1 MQIDPRLPSLADQS
15 IPLAVDERPGVNGG
29 STDPRTQFDH
39 CPYFVFT
46 VGMDGRVQALN
57 LHARQRLGAYRLGE
71 PAARLYTDWAA
82 QLLQDAA
89 LVAARQTGYWHGE
102 LELLGADGAFH
113 PVTQSIELQPATE
126 QRPARYLCLAYDLD
140 DFDVYESLLRFKRLF
155 EHHPQPMWI
164 YDLQTLRFLMV
175 NAAAVAHYG
184 YSEAEFLQ
192 MTIKDIRPSEQ
203 LAALERNL
211 AAAPRKGAE
220 LAGVWTHV
228 KRDGTRI
235 DVQISSHS
243 LTVGGR
249 AARFVVSHDVTEQ
262 LRMEAELYASRELK
276 QLVIDHIPHQIFWKD
291 LDGRYCGCNTVFAA
305 AAGLAAVDEVIGK
318 SDDDFPWSHNAARIR
333 ADDRD
338 IVATGRARLDA
349 EEQMLR
355 EDGSVHWYLINKLP
369 FYDQRGSI
377 IGVVGT
383 IEDITARREAEQALR
398 LRGRA
403 LEASDN
409 AVVITA
415 HGPGGELI
423 EYTNPAF
430 TRLFGYTEA
439 EAAGRQLDMLL
450 EQHDGDRAAL
460 REALSG
466 VHELTITLRIAH
478 RDQYLMWARLH
489 VAPVPA
495 ADGLPSHHVCVLTDM
510 TESITYQ
517 QQLEHQANHDP
528 LTGLP
533 NRALFGDRMA
543 QAIGYAERYGHAL
556 WVVFIDLDNFKLVND
571 SLGHLAGDE
580 LLCAVGARLRACVGD
595 SDTVARLGGDEFLLL
610 LSDTPES
617 PASAVLQRVQDS
629 VAAPLTVAGQ
639 ALTVTCSMGV
649 SVYPTDGG
657 EPQQLLKHADIAM
670 YRAKESGRNQLQFY
684 EAAMHSRIAERTMI
698 EAELRHA
705 LARDQLRLHYQ
716 PKVDLRTGAV
726 VGMEALVRWQH
737 PTLGMVSPARFIG
750 VAEET
755 GLIVEIG
762 RWVTRTACFQN
773 MAWQQAGLTPLRVA
787 VNVSA
792 RQFRDPGL
800 SREVQAALSDSGLD
814 PRYLEL
820 ELTESLVMHNVDGAV
835 AVVRE
840 LKQMGIALSIDD
852 FGTGYSSLAY
862 LKLFPVD
869 YLKIDQSFVRE
880 MLSEPKV
887 AAIVRS
893 VIALGQSLGF
903 KVIAEGVETEA
914 QLAYLRRHQCDDMQ
928 GYLFSKPLPADDFAE
943 LLRSERGLPPAPG
956 ETPADQQ
963 TLLLLDD
970 EPSIR
975 SALTRLLRPDGYRI
989 LRANTA
995 EEGFDLLASHAV
1007 QVVVSDQRMPGMNG
1021 TEFLSRVKDLYP
1033 ETIRIILSGYTEL
1046 EAVLSAIN
1054 RGEIYRFYTKPWDD
1068 LVLRENIRDA
1078 FRYQKMMFGKT
1089 APRAQ
1094 GSAPDG

>member
-1 MQIDPRLPSLADQS
+1 MQIEPRPNTTTDQS
-15 IPLAVDERPGVNGG
+15 MPALVEGRQRVNGDAI
-29 STDPRTQFDH
+29 DPQTFFDH

-46 VGMDGRVQALN
+46 VGMDGRVLALN
-57 LHARQRLGAYRLGE
+57 LYCRQHLGAYKLGE

-82 QLLQDAA
+82 LLLQDAA
-89 LVAARQTGYWHGE
+89 LAAAQESGYWHGE
-102 LELLGADGAFH
+102 LELLGADGSFH

-126 QRPARYLCLAYDLD
+126 HRPDRFLCMAYELSDY
-140 DFDVYESLLRFKRLF
+140 DVYESLLRFKRLF

-184 YSEAEFLQ
+184 YSEAQFLQ
-192 MTIKDIRPSEQ
+192 MTIKDIRPPDQ
-203 LAALERNL
+203 VAALERNL
-211 AAAPRKGAE
+211 AAAPARGAE
-220 LAGVWTHV
+220 QAGDWTHV
-228 KRDGTRI
+228 KADGGRLQ
-235 DVQISSHS
+235 VQISSHS
-243 LTVGGR
+243 LVIAGR
-249 AARFVVSHDVTEQ
+249 QARFVVAHDVTEQ

-291 LDGRYCGCNTVFAA
+291 LDGKYCGCNTVFAA
-305 AAGLAAVDEVIGK
+305 AAGLRAVEQVVGK
-318 SDDDFPWSHNAARIR
+318 TDDDFPWRHNAAAIR
-333 ADDRD
+333 ADDRV
-338 IVATGRARLDA
+338 IVATGQARFNDEDQL
-349 EEQMLR
+349 LR
-355 EDGSVHWYLINKLP
+355 EDGRLHWYLINKLP
-369 FYDQRGSI
+369 FHDQRGNI
-377 IGVVGT
+377 IGVLGT
-383 IEDITARREAEQALR
+383 IEDITDRKQAEQTLQ

-403 LEASDN
+403 LQASDN

-415 HGPGGELI
+415 HGPGGDLI
-423 EYTNPAF
+423 DYINPAF
-430 TRLFGYTEA
+430 TRLFGHTEA
-439 EAAGRQLDMLL
+439 EAAGRRLDLLL
-450 EQHDGDRAAL
+450 EQEHADRDAL
-460 REALSG
+460 PEALSG
-466 VHELTITLRIAH
+466 VHELTMMLRIVH
-478 RDQYLMWARLH
+478 RDGHLLWVRLH

-495 ADGLPSHHVCVLTDM
+495 PAGPPSHHVCVLTDM
-510 TESITYQ
+510 TESINYQ
-517 QQLEHQANHDP
+517 NQLEHQANHDP

-543 QAIGYAERYGHAL
+543 QAIGYAERYGHHL

-571 SLGHLAGDE
+571 SLGHQAGDE
-580 LLCAVGARLRACVGD
+580 LLCTVGIRLRACLAD

-617 PASAVLQRVQDS
+617 PAAAVLQQVQE
-629 VAAPLTVAGQ
+629 TVAEAIAIAGQ
-639 ALTVTCSMGV
+639 VLTVTCSIGV
-649 SVYPTDGG
+649 SVYPLDGG

-670 YRAKESGRNQLQFY
+670 YRAKEGGRNQLQFY
-684 EAAMHSRIAERTMI
+684 EAAMHSRITERAMI

-705 LARDQLRLHYQ
+705 LERDELSLHYQ
-716 PKVDLRTGAV
+716 PKVDLRSGAV
-726 VGMEALVRWQH
+726 VGMEALLRWRH

-755 GLIVEIG
+755 GLIVAIG
-762 RWVTRTACFQN
+762 RWVMRTACFQN
-773 MAWQQAGLTPLRVA
+773 QQWQQAGLTPLRVA

-800 SREVQAALSDSGLD
+800 SREVQAALADSGLAAH
-814 PRYLEL
+814 YLEL

-880 MLSEPKV
+880 MLVEPKV

-914 QLAYLRRHQCDDMQ
+914 QLAYLRRHLCDEMQ
-928 GYLFSKPLPADDFAE
+928 GYLFSKPLAAPDFAD
-943 LLRSERGLPPAPG
+943 LLGAERALAPPAG
-956 ETPADQQ
+956 EGAGAQQ

-970 EPSIR
+970 EASIL
-975 SALTRLLRPDGYRI
+975 SALARLLRPDGYRI
-989 LRANTA
+989 LRANSA
-995 EEGFDLLASHAV
+995 GEAFDLLACHPV
-1007 QVVVSDQRMPGMNG
+1007 QVVISDQRMPAMNG
-1021 TEFLSRVKDLYP
+1021 TEFLSRVKDMYP

-1046 EAVLSAIN
+1046 EAVLNAIN

-1068 LVLRENIRDA
+1068 LTLRENIRDA
-1078 FRYQKMMFGKT
+1078 FRYQKLMFGR
-1089 APRAQ
+1089 PPPQ
-1094 GSAPDG
+1094 GEVIAG